1 MLAITNALM
10 SLIMAHLIDFFPND
24 SKYFWL
30 FFMQH
35 IFNKWIDIFFPK
47 ADRSDFLPI
56 PRARWS
62 KT

>member
-1 MLAITNALM
+1 MLAITSALM

-35 IFNKWIDIFFPK
+35 IFNKWIDIFFLK
-47 ADRSDFLPI
+47 LIEVIFSL
-56 PRARWS
+56 RWS